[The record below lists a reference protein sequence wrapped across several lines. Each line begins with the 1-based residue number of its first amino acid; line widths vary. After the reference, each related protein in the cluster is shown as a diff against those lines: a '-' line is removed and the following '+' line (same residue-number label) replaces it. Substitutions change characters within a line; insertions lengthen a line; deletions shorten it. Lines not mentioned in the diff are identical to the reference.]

1 MTAAQLTWPQAIG
14 RRLARHHLVEPAPA
28 GDMVRVASDICGA
41 HAQVAASAELM
52 LGVRLQNVTR
62 HDVRL
67 AMWER
72 RTLVKTV
79 GLRGT
84 LHIFPA
90 GEVPMWMAGTRLRL
104 EAEERRLDKAG
115 VDLDELHSV
124 VAAIT
129 DIVGPTPISRPE
141 LEREL
146 ESRVGGWWAM
156 TQNEGW
162 MASYKNWPLALR
174 WAAAHGAVCYGP
186 GEGGR
191 STFVRLADWNG
202 GWREVDAMDGGRFAL
217 RRFLHAYGPSTHA
230 EFSRWFGVEPPITRS
245 LFDSIAGELAE
256 VEVEGSRRWSLES
269 DLEADAEP
277 HPDCVQLLPHFDVFV
292 VGSHPRSVLMEPES
306 PVTRLSPGTAAPF
319 AVLLVGGRV
328 AGVWD
333 RKPKGKRLF
342 IRVDAHRSLN
352 RRQREAV
359 EERAARVAHVLERE
373 CELEF
378 GEVALRPHA

>member
-1 MTAAQLTWPQAIG
+1 MTTEQLTWPQVIG
-14 RRLARHHLVEPAPA
+14 RRLARHHLVEPSPA
-28 GDMVRVASDICGA
+28 GDMVRVASDICGV

-62 HDVRL
+62 QDVRR

-72 RTLVKTV
+72 RTLIKTV

-84 LHIFPA
+84 LHVFPA

-104 EAEERRLDKAG
+104 ESEERRLERAG
-115 VDLDELHSV
+115 VDLDELQSV

-146 ESRVGGWWAM
+146 ESRVGGWAVA
-156 TQNEGW
+156 QNEGW

-174 WAAAHGAVCYGP
+174 WAAANGAVCYGP

-191 STFVRLADWNG
+191 STFVRLADWSG
-202 GWREVDAMDGGRFAL
+202 GWREVDAMEGGRFAL
-217 RRFLHAYGPSTHA
+217 RRFLHGYGPSTHA

-245 LFDSIAGELAE
+245 LFESIAGELAE
-256 VEVEGSRRWSLES
+256 VVVEGSRRWILES
-269 DLEADAEP
+269 DLEDDAEP
-277 HPDCVQLLPHFDVFV
+277 RPNSVHLLPHFDVFV
-292 VGSHPRSVLMEPES
+292 VGSHPRSALMEPES
-306 PVTRLSPGTAAPF
+306 LVARLSPGTAAPF

-333 RKPKGKRLF
+333 RKPKGKRLL

-352 RRQREAV
+352 RRQRQEV
-359 EERAARVAHVLERE
+359 EEQAVRVARVLERE

-378 GEVALRPHA
+378 GDVALRPHA